1 MRLAPQQMMLK
12 AIYKT
17 VESVEVFPEVSVET
31 VNEKLYLL
39 SSLLDLGHLLNL
51 KLIVDSATI
60 NRLVKKSKQPNQNVC
75 QYEGFQDFLRN
86 NNRNF
91 SIRSEMGTKNF

>member
-1 MRLAPQQMMLK
+1 MMLK

-51 KLIVDSATI
+51 KLIV
-60 NRLVKKSKQPNQNVC
+60 SKQPNQNVC